1 MAVIQEAYV
10 HGVSTRSVDDLV
22 KAMGAG
28 GMSKSQV
35 SRLCAEID
43 IRVNAFLSRPLEGA
57 WPYLWLD
64 ATYIKV
70 REGGR
75 IISRAVIIAVAVNED
90 GKREVLGV
98 ATGPSEAE
106 SFWTD
111 FLRNLADRGLRGV
124 KLVIADDHKVCA
136 RPRAGCSTPLI
147 RDAGFTGCAMHWPMP
162 RPSSA
167 PRWLRC

>member
-1 MAVIQEAYV
+1 
-10 HGVSTRSVDDLV
+10 VDGHPDER
-22 KAMGAG
+22 

-43 IRVNAFLSRPLEGA
+43 ERVNAFLSRPLEGA

-64 ATYIKV
+64 ATYVKV

-106 SFWTD
+106 TC
-111 FLRNLADRGLRGV
+111 LG
-124 KLVIADDHKVCA
+124 
-136 RPRAGCSTPLI
+136 
-147 RDAGFTGCAMHWPMP
+147 
-162 RPSSA
+162 PSSCA
-167 PRWLRC
+167 ASLIVACGA